1 MANETELEK
10 IDRAAEYFERYFEFE
25 DAVTVSKEN
34 KEYLKTYIH
43 DNDYVVKNF
52 NIKNKIVKSVGI
64 SMRLLDWRLSCC
76 CGCSLAQSLL

>member
-34 KEYLKTYIH
+34 KEYLKTYIPVSYTH
-43 DNDYVVKNF
+43 LTLPTN
-52 NIKNKIVKSVGI
+52 
-64 SMRLLDWRLSCC
+64 
-76 CGCSLAQSLL
+76 

>member
-34 KEYLKTYIH
+34 C
-43 DNDYVVKNF
+43 
-52 NIKNKIVKSVGI
+52 
-64 SMRLLDWRLSCC
+64 LLYTSD
-76 CGCSLAQSLL
+76 AADD